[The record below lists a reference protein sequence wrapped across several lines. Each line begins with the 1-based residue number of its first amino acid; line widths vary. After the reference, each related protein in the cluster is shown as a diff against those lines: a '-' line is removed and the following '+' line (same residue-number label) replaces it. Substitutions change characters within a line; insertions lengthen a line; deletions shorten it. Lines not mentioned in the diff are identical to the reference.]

1 MSLGHEFVLQ
11 DPSLKRLIGTC
22 RADRSFSCLFSVP
35 MPIAG
40 ASPSTD
46 SSPSIISLVSQFLRV
61 IEITVHTAGKTVARE
76 ALSYCAWSAP
86 IWRQLLILLLGTLF

>member
-1 MSLGHEFVLQ
+1 
-11 DPSLKRLIGTC
+11 
-22 RADRSFSCLFSVP
+22 